1 LAKKQN
7 YYSQLGSHALQLGK
21 FLVFVGNFVVA
32 VLVLAMAKRG
42 RRRIGQDDDDDDDD
56 DDDVVMM
63 MMMLQRMMLLSVSQ
77 LAIKRLFAVW
87 FALVWA
93 KKPEKRNKQKR
104 C

>member
-1 LAKKQN
+1 
-7 YYSQLGSHALQLGK
+7 
-21 FLVFVGNFVVA
+21 
-32 VLVLAMAKRG
+32 MAKRG

-63 MMMLQRMMLLSVSQ
+63 MMLLQRMMLLSVSQ